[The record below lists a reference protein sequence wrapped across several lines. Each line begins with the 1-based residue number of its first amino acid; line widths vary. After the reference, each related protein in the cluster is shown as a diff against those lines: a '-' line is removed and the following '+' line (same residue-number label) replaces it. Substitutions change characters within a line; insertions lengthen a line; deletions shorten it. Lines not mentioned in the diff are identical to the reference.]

1 MCGLASLPKQ
11 GFGSLNIGV
20 AVALP
25 VKDKA
30 TMKSIS
36 ASIVVLSGALVLVGA
51 SFISHDQTQGF
62 LQFVGGVVG
71 LTGLVVW
78 FQTIRQSKE

>member
-1 MCGLASLPKQ
+1 
-11 GFGSLNIGV
+11 
-20 AVALP
+20 
-25 VKDKA
+25 
-30 TMKSIS
+30 MKSIS